1 MLSANSHLVHRPQ
14 STEDEGLA
22 TRVGG
27 TSVLQLSTLIVT
39 AATEA
44 SPRNTTSRQR
54 ALNVIALVFALPALC
69 CPEPRTAAGGGV
81 HPAADRF
88 VIKETFLIKQ
98 VLLISNA
105 FWMRHV
111 AFASQ
116 KEVGGSPTL
125 RQLPERS
132 ALPGREL
139 PAPRPAQSASFQ
151 PPSHRTPMPKSSSA
165 HSASPPR
172 APRSFFSQK
181 PLNRKTHS
189 SNHVRGGRDVRV
201 PG

>member
-1 MLSANSHLVHRPQ
+1 M
-14 STEDEGLA
+14 
-22 TRVGG
+22 
-27 TSVLQLSTLIVT
+27 LQLSTLIVT

-54 ALNVIALVFALPALC
+54 ALNASSSLWSSLFRRCAALN
-69 CPEPRTAAGGGV
+69 RTGAEKAST
-81 HPAADRF
+81 PQSDRF

-111 AFASQ
+111 AFASL

-151 PPSHRTPMPKSSSA
+151 PPSHRTPMPKSSFA

-181 PLNRKTHS
+181 PLNRKTH
-189 SNHVRGGRDVRV
+189 
-201 PG
+201 